1 MLIKRGLPAS
11 IVRIL
16 IHLYTGHLVRVLWA
30 GTASNYFCAVNGVK
44 QGGVVSPILFC
55 IYIDE
60 LLIGLSESGYGC
72 YIGVNFV
79 GALAYADDIVLICP
93 TATAMRKLLI
103 VCDSFAHNLNILF
116 NAQKSKF
123 IVIAAGN
130 RHHLI
135 DIMRKCVFYVGGN
148 CIENVNSFVH
158 LGHIITDRLGDSD
171 DILYR
176 RNCFIGQANNVL
188 CYFNKLDTFVKL
200 NLFKAYC
207 SSLYGCELWNLED
220 SGIDDFCVAW
230 RKALRRVLD
239 LPYNS
244 HSFLLPLLSDTL
256 PIYDEICKRSARF
269 IMSCLFSNSS
279 LVRSI
284 AWYGIDVGRQNS
296 CVGRNALFCCNRFN
310 WSVSDFLCGKVILH
324 NSFFSDLSRSK
335 ITNTEKCTALSLM
348 EAICIREGAFELPLL
363 SSSEVGAIISLL
375 ACI

>member
-1 MLIKRGLPAS
+1 
-11 IVRIL
+11 
-16 IHLYTGHLVRVLWA
+16 
-30 GTASNYFCAVNGVK
+30 
-44 QGGVVSPILFC
+44 
-55 IYIDE
+55 
-60 LLIGLSESGYGC
+60 
-72 YIGVNFV
+72 
-79 GALAYADDIVLICP
+79 
-93 TATAMRKLLI
+93 
-103 VCDSFAHNLNILF
+103 
-116 NAQKSKF
+116 
-123 IVIAAGN
+123 
-130 RHHLI
+130 
-135 DIMRKCVFYVGGN
+135 MRKCVFYVGGN